1 MPTALDNLFIKTKKE
16 NRAALIGF
24 LPAGF
29 PTQKESIDIVK
40 SMIDGGVD
48 AIEIGYPYSDPVMDG
63 PVIQA
68 ASEQAIA
75 NGVGVDEVFD
85 LLKISV
91 SHGAPSVVMSY
102 WSPIEK
108 YGVANFAK
116 KVAQVGGSGV
126 ITPDLTIEESQEWQ
140 KESIKNSINCIYV
153 VAPSTTDQRLANVT
167 AKCSGFIY
175 AASLMG
181 VTGTRD
187 AVSGNA
193 RSLVERIR
201 KVSDTPV
208 AVGLGVST
216 KDQAQEVAN
225 YADGVIVGSAFIK
238 LVQEHGS
245 GRSGLKKVKQLAN
258 SLSEGVRNAS

>member
-1 MPTALDNLFIKTKKE
+1 MSTALEKLFEKTKQEK
-16 NRAALIGF
+16 RAALIGY
-24 LPAGF
+24 LPAGY
-29 PTQKESIDIVK
+29 PNQKSSAKIIK
-40 SMIDGGVD
+40 AMIDGGVD
-48 AIEIGYPYSDPVMDG
+48 AIEIGFPYSDPVMDG

-68 ASEQAIA
+68 ASEEAIK
-75 NGVGVDEVFD
+75 NGAGVDEVFN
-85 LLKISV
+85 LLQTTAAL
-91 SHGAPSVVMSY
+91 GTPSVIMSY

-116 KVAQVGGSGV
+116 KVAQMGGSGV

-140 KESIKNSINCIYV
+140 NESTSNSINRIYV

-216 KDQAQEVAN
+216 KSQAQEVAN

-238 LVQEHGS
+238 IVQEYGS
-245 GRSGLKKVKQLAN
+245 GRSGLKKVKQLAQ

>member
-1 MPTALDNLFIKTKKE
+1 MSTTIEKLFERTKLEK
-16 NRAALIGF
+16 RAALIGY
-24 LPAGF
+24 LPAGY
-29 PTQKESIDIVK
+29 PDQKSCVKIVRA
-40 SMIDGGVD
+40 MIDGGVD
-48 AIEIGYPYSDPVMDG
+48 AIEIGFPYSDPVMDG

-68 ASEQAIA
+68 ASEQAIK
-75 NGVGVDEVFD
+75 NGAGVDQVFE
-85 LLKISV
+85 LLQTTVASGTASV
-91 SHGAPSVVMSY
+91 IMSY

-116 KVAQVGGSGV
+116 KVAQLGGSGV
-126 ITPDLTIEESQEWQ
+126 ITPDLTIEESGEWQ
-140 KESIKNSINCIYV
+140 NESTNNAINRIYV

-167 AKCSGFIY
+167 AQCSGFIY

-187 AVSGNA
+187 VVSGHA

-201 KVSDTPV
+201 KVSNKPV

-216 KDQAQEVAN
+216 KSQAQEVAQ

-238 LVQEHGS
+238 IIQEYGP
-245 GRSGLKKVKQLAN
+245 GRSGLKKIKQLAQ
-258 SLSEGVRNAS
+258 SFAEGVRSAS